1 MNAATIRNL
10 YEYDRWANARLLA
23 VVARLRGEQFTK
35 SLGSSYASIRD
46 TLAHIL
52 GAEWIWL
59 ERWKGNSPKALL
71 DPKEF
76 PTVDALRAR
85 WGRLE
90 KDQADFLRS
99 LTDERLQAAL
109 RYTTTEGTPF
119 VQPLWQLMTHLVNH
133 STYHRGQVITMLRQV
148 GAEAVSTDLVVFFR
162 EGGAR

>member
-1 MNAATIRNL
+1 MNTATIRNL
-10 YEYDRWANARLLA
+10 YEYDRWANARLLG
-23 VVARLRGEQFTK
+23 VVTRLRSELFTK
-35 SLGSSYASIRD
+35 NLGSSHASIRD
-46 TLAHIL
+46 TLSHIL

-85 WGRLE
+85 WRRLE
-90 KDQADFLRS
+90 KDQADFLRGLS
-99 LTDERLQAAL
+99 DERLQAAL

-119 VQPLWQLMTHLVNH
+119 AQPLWQLMTHVVNH

-148 GAEAVSTDLVVFFR
+148 GAEPVSTDLVLFFR

>member
-1 MNAATIRNL
+1 MNTATIRNL

-23 VVARLRGEQFTK
+23 VVSRLKSEQFTK
-35 SLGSSYASIRD
+35 NLGNSFSSIRD

-90 KDQADFLRS
+90 KDQADFLRGLS
-99 LTDERLQAAL
+99 EERLQAAL

-133 STYHRGQVITMLRQV
+133 STYHRGQVITLLRQV
-148 GAEAVSTDLVVFFR
+148 GAEPVSTDLVVFFR